1 MTQWNPLPVLPY
13 LPHIY
18 GIMNGNFQLFRH
30 LIITNVVSIVAA
42 AACMPVHA
50 RAQHGIHIYVYAHA
64 HRAARARVQRTAE
77 LGAAATE

>member
-1 MTQWNPLPVLPY
+1 VTQWNPLPVLPY

-18 GIMNGNFQLFRH
+18 GIMNGNFRLFRH

-42 AACMPVHA
+42 AACMRA
-50 RAQHGIHIYVYAHA
+50 RSMVFIYMSMRMRTARRAHA
-64 HRAARARVQRTAE
+64 ACTAE

>member
-18 GIMNGNFQLFRH
+18 GIMNGNFRSFRH

-42 AACMPVHA
+42 AACMRA
-50 RAQHGIHIYVYAHA
+50 RSMVFIYIYVYAHA
-64 HRAARARVQRTAE
+64 HRAARARVRRAQQS
-77 LGAAATE
+77 